1 MQNNQIHFNVN
12 EGKVKVS
19 FRKPV
24 SLPDFLQIVQ
34 TGILTALNSFLE
46 SADDKEKG
54 KQELFDLYNT
64 ACSNT
69 LHYFAPEYDLRPDL
83 TAEAILRAE
92 NDIINERYAEH
103 KAAMKRGAANAK
115 A

>member
-1 MQNNQIHFNVN
+1 MQNNQIHFNIN
-12 EGKVKVS
+12 DGKVKVS

-34 TGILTALNSFLE
+34 TGILTALNSFLD
-46 SADDKEKG
+46 SADNKEQA

-69 LHYFAPEYDLRPDL
+69 LHYFAPEYDLHPDL
-83 TAEAILRAE
+83 TAEAILKAE
-92 NDIINERYAEH
+92 NEIIDERY
-103 KAAMKRGAANAK
+103 KALKNKEKVVVPDAK

>member
-1 MQNNQIHFNVN
+1 MENNQIHFNVN
-12 EGKVKVS
+12 NNKVKVS

-24 SLPDFLQIVQ
+24 PLPDFIQVVQ
-34 TGILTALNSFLE
+34 TGILYALNSFLE
-46 SADDKEKG
+46 SADNKEQAKE
-54 KQELFDLYNT
+54 ELYNLYNT

-69 LHYFAPEYDLRPDL
+69 LHYFAPEFDLRPGL

-92 NDIINERYAEH
+92 NDIINEKYRAIKKKE
-103 KAAMKRGAANAK
+103 KANAK

>member
-1 MQNNQIHFNVN
+1 MENNQIHFNVN
-12 EGKVKVS
+12 NNKVKVS

-34 TGILTALNSFLE
+34 SGILTALNSYLK
-46 SADDKEKG
+46 SASNEETAKKE
-54 KQELFDLYNT
+54 LYDLYNT

-83 TAEAILRAE
+83 TAQAILQAE
-92 NDIINERYAEH
+92 NDIINREYR
-103 KAAMKRGAANAK
+103 KLKRGEANAK

>member
-1 MQNNQIHFNVN
+1 M
-12 EGKVKVS
+12 
-19 FRKPV
+19 
-24 SLPDFLQIVQ
+24 
-34 TGILTALNSFLE
+34 LE
-46 SADDKEKG
+46 SADNKEKA

-69 LHYFAPEYDLRPDL
+69 LHYFAPEYDLHPDL

-92 NDIINERYAEH
+92 NQIINERYRE
-103 KAAMKRGAANAK
+103 MKRGDKNAR